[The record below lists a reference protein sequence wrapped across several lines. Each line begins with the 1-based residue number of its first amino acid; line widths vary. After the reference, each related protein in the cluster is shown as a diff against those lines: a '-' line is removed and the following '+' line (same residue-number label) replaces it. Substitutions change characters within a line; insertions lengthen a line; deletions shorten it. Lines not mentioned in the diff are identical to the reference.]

1 MKKFTALITM
11 AICLIIGGVYA
22 TWNYA
27 KSDLITGSKVLD
39 GVTTITAAVEEGS
52 KGKIEV
58 DVSGFKIEIDDADN
72 DHIGEC
78 TVSGQVIVLFTPSAG
93 AHADVKAGGISLVWS
108 LSTTN
113 ANWKWETVS
122 IFSVDSTIHEL
133 GVFHEKID
141 ATGEEIYPTYKWVI
155 DASEIDACIAFYAED
170 ATGEDGELTLESKTV
185 HEQFKDALH
194 SGSLKITVDE
204 VDA

>member
-78 TVSGQVIVLFTPSAG
+78 TVSGEVIVLFTPPAQ
-93 AHADVKAGGISLVWS
+93 AHTKTSKRAKSTSLGRF
-108 LSTTN
+108 LLL
-113 ANWKWETVS
+113 
-122 IFSVDSTIHEL
+122 ILI
-133 GVFHEKID
+133 G
-141 ATGEEIYPTYKWVI
+141 
-155 DASEIDACIAFYAED
+155 
-170 ATGEDGELTLESKTV
+170 
-185 HEQFKDALH
+185 
-194 SGSLKITVDE
+194 SGKP
-204 VDA
+204 